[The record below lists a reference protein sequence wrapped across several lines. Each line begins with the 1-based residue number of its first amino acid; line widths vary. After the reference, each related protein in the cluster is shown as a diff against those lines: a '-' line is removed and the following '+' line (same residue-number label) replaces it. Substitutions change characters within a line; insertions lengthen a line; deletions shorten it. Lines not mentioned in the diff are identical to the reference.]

1 MPKRETESIVVSSTV
16 CQCLGALTPIVD
28 PDVRHVE
35 QMDKA
40 IVKYKN
46 RGDLKDK
53 VIRLIEEEEFKKGV
67 LKHAEQYVRKN
78 SAGKIAENFINL
90 FEDILILT
98 KNKAF

>member
-1 MPKRETESIVVSSTV
+1 M
-16 CQCLGALTPIVD
+16 GALTPIVD

-53 VIRLIEEEEFKKGV
+53 VIRLIEEEEFKKEV
-67 LKHAEQYVRKN
+67 LKHAEQYVREN
-78 SAGKIAENFINL
+78 SAEKIAKKFIRM
-90 FEDILILT
+90 FEDISGS
-98 KNKAF
+98 A